1 MIKTIT
7 VSLRMSKGPI
17 LASIIF
23 FAVGFIIG
31 LFSKEGFSV
40 TAYASSTNVLE
51 LLKNNVTVCL
61 LMASGF
67 FSFGLLSMFYLMSN
81 GFILS
86 GSIIESLQNGVPL
99 YQIGFLLLPHG
110 IFEIPALLLS
120 GSIGFKS
127 LEMIWKLCFANTKGV
142 LLDLFKHM
150 MILTLLIGC
159 LLVTA
164 SIIEIYVTPLFK

>member
-1 MIKTIT
+1 
-7 VSLRMSKGPI
+7 
-17 LASIIF
+17 
-23 FAVGFIIG
+23 
-31 LFSKEGFSV
+31 
-40 TAYASSTNVLE
+40 
-51 LLKNNVTVCL
+51 
-61 LMASGF
+61 
-67 FSFGLLSMFYLMSN
+67 MSN

-120 GSIGFKS
+120 GSIGFIS